1 MLKYLHLTLVVF
13 VVVSFVGRVFLAELK
28 PEMLR
33 RKWLRIAPH
42 FLDTLLLLSGIGL
55 IFQGDWLSAEYA
67 WIIAKLVAL
76 LCFIGLGAVAMRR
89 QGKIRW
95 LAFAGA
101 LLCLIYI
108 AMVAVS
114 KQAWFFL

>member
-1 MLKYLHLTLVVF
+1 MLKYLHLILVVL
-13 VVVSFVGRVFLAELK
+13 VVISFVGRVVLAELK
-28 PEMLR
+28 PEVSR

-55 IFQGDWLSAEYA
+55 IFHGDWLSAEYA
-67 WIIAKLVAL
+67 WIIAKLIAL
-76 LCFIGLGAVAMRR
+76 LCFIGLGAVAMRM

-108 AMVAVS
+108 AGVALS
-114 KQAWFFL
+114 KQALFFI